1 MLAFNGIAV
10 VPFGAGAGV
19 RRRCG
24 SVRRSAVRVDPPPGD
39 KVRKLGSV
47 SVVRDEKSGVD
58 VYVVGCI
65 HGFRSSVRD
74 IETVAGSVTSPL
86 RAVMIEL
93 CEDRWRVISKLTKD
107 KRSKKLP
114 EENFNLFTLLQTPAR
129 LGGSGPALVGAVLVG
144 ISSIQKLSGFEP
156 GLEFVCAA
164 DEARRVG
171 AKLVLGD
178 RPANETIQRLSK
190 ALDPLQLFTSPFQTL
205 KLLLPDLPPRNGINF
220 VSTFLNVER

>member
-107 KRSKKLP
+107 KSRMVFPTETTHQFESPVQACPNPRKNGSRL
-114 EENFNLFTLLQTPAR
+114 LFR
-129 LGGSGPALVGAVLVG
+129 WHRVKE
-144 ISSIQKLSGFEP
+144 I
-156 GLEFVCAA
+156 
-164 DEARRVG
+164 ARR
-171 AKLVLGD
+171 
-178 RPANETIQRLSK
+178 E
-190 ALDPLQLFTSPFQTL
+190 LQPVHAT
-205 KLLLPDLPPRNGINF
+205 PDSCEAWG
-220 VSTFLNVER
+220 